1 MWTLQ
6 NTKGSIPAPRQNAAS
21 TSLGT
26 KFYVHGG
33 RGGGL
38 MLDDLH
44 VLETVGFT
52 WSRVIYVKAFA
63 VNLQKSFL
71 LRIK

>member
-21 TSLGT
+21 TSAGT

-33 RGGGL
+33 KGGGL

-44 VLETVGFT
+44 TLETIGFT
-52 WSRVIYVKAFA
+52 WSRVMYETV
-63 VNLQKSFL
+63 
-71 LRIK
+71 